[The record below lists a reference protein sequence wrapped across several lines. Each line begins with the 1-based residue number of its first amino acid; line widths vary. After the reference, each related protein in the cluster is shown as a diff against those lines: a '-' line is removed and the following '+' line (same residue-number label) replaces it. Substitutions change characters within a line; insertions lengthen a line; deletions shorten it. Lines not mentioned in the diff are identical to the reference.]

1 MRIQNLGPI
10 KDATIKLN
18 KLTVFIGNN
27 GTGKTLAAYSV
38 FAFRNW
44 LENSFRPE
52 FFNQEEVN
60 ALMDSGEVIFPVGES
75 RDRLQK
81 QVVSAFNRLNNNGEY
96 FADFFKGPNLY
107 VRGTSKITIDA
118 GDLTTALR
126 PIKGM
131 AQSYVTGVAD
141 GDTVSRHQYL
151 LVSEFADD
159 YKTVKVTRTEI
170 SPMKVEAK
178 NAPILAQDTILN
190 YLNAGISRLFLD
202 LYANSCYLPAERIGI
217 NVFRAQLNAQIVR
230 ERFANPGSRLNGIQQ
245 EGDVRYPYPIES
257 YINYLNSSLMLL
269 DQPYRKDME
278 NEHALMTELVPGD
291 FTFDSDNDKLAY
303 TLDDSEGT
311 SRSVDFN
318 LTSSS
323 LKSIF
328 ALDLFLR
335 QSDNMSWLFIDEP
348 EMNLHP
354 TRQVA
359 VTDLLYELSKTGT
372 PVVVSTH
379 SDYVVK
385 ELVNQMLTDKVD
397 SELGNQQS
405 AENVSVYE
413 FAKDGVTDLGD
424 ISARETFAN
433 FDETTDNINQRY
445 YQLLDQ
451 IERNSGDDADE

>member
-1 MRIQNLGPI
+1 
-10 KDATIKLN
+10 
-18 KLTVFIGNN
+18 
-27 GTGKTLAAYSV
+27 
-38 FAFRNW
+38 
-44 LENSFRPE
+44 
-52 FFNQEEVN
+52 
-60 ALMDSGEVIFPVGES
+60 
-75 RDRLQK
+75 
-81 QVVSAFNRLNNNGEY
+81 
-96 FADFFKGPNLY
+96 
-107 VRGTSKITIDA
+107 
-118 GDLTTALR
+118 
-126 PIKGM
+126 M

-230 ERFANPGSRLNGIQQ
+230 ERFANPGSRLNGMQQ
-245 EGDVRYPYPIES
+245 ESDVRYPYPIES

-385 ELVNQMLTDKVD
+385 ELVNQMLTDKAD
-397 SELGNQQS
+397 SELGNQQY

-424 ISARETFAN
+424 ISERETFAN